1 MMTAHVAPTAIIAPV
16 PPRPTDALAPEV
28 EVIDLTPAPHDG
40 LLLLAALTGNRR
52 LLRAWFQVEQVRER
66 APEGHAA

>member
-1 MMTAHVAPTAIIAPV
+1 
-16 PPRPTDALAPEV
+16 V